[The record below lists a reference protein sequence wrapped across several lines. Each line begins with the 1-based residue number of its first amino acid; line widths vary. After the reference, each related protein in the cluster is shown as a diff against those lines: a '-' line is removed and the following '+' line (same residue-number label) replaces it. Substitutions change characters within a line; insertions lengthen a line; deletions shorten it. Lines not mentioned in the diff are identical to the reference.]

1 MNYEDERRLDIIIG
15 NLLRA
20 GVLLAAVVVL
30 FGGAT
35 YLARH
40 AFDQPSYKTFRGEP
54 ADLRTIP
61 GVIRDVAAFRGRG
74 IIQLGLLLL
83 IATPIAR
90 VAFSA
95 WAFARLHDGRYVVIT
110 LIVLGLLLFSVFG
123 MH

>member
-1 MNYEDERRLDIIIG
+1 MNAQEERRLDIVIG

-20 GVLLAAVVVL
+20 GVILAAGVVL
-30 FGGAT
+30 FGGAL
-35 YLARH
+35 YLSRH
-40 AFDQPSYKTFRGEP
+40 SSEYPSYKTFRGEP

-61 GVIRDVAAFRGRG
+61 GVVHDVAAFRAPG

-83 IATPIAR
+83 IGTPIAR

-95 WAFARLHDGRYVVIT
+95 WAFARLKDSRYVVIT

>member
-1 MNYEDERRLDIIIG
+1 MTLQEERRLDIVIG
-15 NLLRA
+15 TLLRA
-20 GVLLAAVVVL
+20 GVVLAAAVVL
-30 FGGAT
+30 FGASV
-35 YLARH
+35 YLTRH
-40 AFDQPSYKTFRGEP
+40 GFEHPSYKTFRGEP
-54 ADLRTIP
+54 ADLRTMT
-61 GVIRDVAAFRGRG
+61 GVAHEVAGFRGRG

-95 WAFARLHDGRYVVIT
+95 WAFARLGDGRYVVIT

>member
-1 MNYEDERRLDIIIG
+1 MNYEEERRLDIVIG
-15 NLLRA
+15 NLLRT
-20 GVLLAAVVVL
+20 GVVISAAVVF
-30 FGGAT
+30 FGASV
-35 YLARH
+35 YLTRH
-40 AFDQPSYKTFRGEP
+40 AFEFPSYKAFRGEP

-61 GVIRDVAAFRGRG
+61 GVIHDVIAFRGRG

-95 WAFARLHDGRYVVIT
+95 YAFARLQDGRYVVIT
-110 LIVLGLLLFSVFG
+110 LIVFSMLLFSVFG